1 MPAYMIVDLNI
12 KDPAAYEKYKA
23 EVPALIRKHGGE
35 YLVRGGAFEVL
46 EGNWRPHR
54 LVLFR
59 FPDKAAVHAFMN
71 DPAYSPL
78 KKLRQEV
85 AETDSVVVEGH

>member
-1 MPAYMIVDLNI
+1 MPAYMIVDLDI
-12 KDPAAYEKYKA
+12 KKPAAYEKYKA

-85 AETDSVVVEGH
+85 AETNSVVVEGL